1 MINLQIQTL
10 YFWELLLFSYCP
22 LAHLSQRLNP
32 IRSEKNMVNF
42 FKIKLNYIPKGW
54 VFHGVTFE
62 ITEIEFPFR
71 DAFISWQQLKL
82 RKSTNN
88 WYSVNLQWY
97 SVWLIAYTRRCRSGI
112 RWDSGNYSEVF
123 KTVYL
128 SILRFTATTQINKR
142 SW

>member
-1 MINLQIQTL
+1 MKIKKVIMINLQIHTL

-71 DAFISWQQLKL
+71 NAFISWQQLKL
-82 RKSTNN
+82 RKSTN
-88 WYSVNLQWY
+88 SWY
-97 SVWLIAYTRRCRSGI
+97 SVWIISYTRRCPGGI

-123 KTVYL
+123 KTVPL
-128 SILRFTATTQINKR
+128 QPKVHSHKR
-142 SW
+142 N